1 MTSSRMRLL
10 RLLSGAMLLTMPALA
25 DAQGLYVYPARGQSP
40 QQEESDKGQCYGWAV
55 QQTGFNPAD
64 PQVGGPPPPQVG
76 GPPPPPSY
84 SPQPQAPQGGM
95 FRGAA
100 GGAALGAVGGAIGGD
115 AGKGA
120 AIGAGVGGMFGMMR
134 RRRYMEEEQQMQQQ
148 QWQQQQGYMAQQ
160 QNALAQGLNNYVR
173 AFSAC
178 MTARG
183 YTVN

>member
-1 MTSSRMRLL
+1 MRWPK
-10 RLLSGAMLLTMPALA
+10 RLLSVLSAAMLFVAPALTG
-25 DAQGLYVYPARGQSP
+25 AQQLYVYPARGQSP

-64 PQVGGPPPPQVG
+64 PQMGGPPPP
-76 GPPPPPSY
+76 SY
-84 SPQPQAPQGGM
+84 YPQPQAPQGGL
-95 FRGAA
+95 FRGGF

-120 AIGAGVGGMFGMMR
+120 AIGAGVGGLFGMMR
-134 RRRYMEEEQQMQQQ
+134 RHRYMEEEQQMQQQ

-160 QNALAQGLNNYVR
+160 QNALAQGRGNYNR